1 MKANAKAGR
10 TAYGAA
16 LMKATEAFLP
26 SAQRLFDDKIVID
39 FLPRMYRFL
48 LRRTPVRKALV
59 SLLDAKAPGIRGA
72 VLCRTRRIDDAI
84 GDAVTAGLRTLVIL
98 GAGLDT
104 RPYRLPAFPPLRAF
118 EIDLPSVQEFKRAR
132 LLQRFGAS
140 PGHVR
145 FVSTDLNLQQIDDVL
160 ESCGLSGTE
169 PAIFVW
175 EGVSQYLLP
184 GAVDS
189 VLRAIAKRPAGTILV
204 FTYVIEEAITGVYG
218 SDRSEAFRKA
228 AGRQPEPWYFGIDP
242 VQLKAFLADRA
253 LTLLEDF
260 GAEEHQADLLRP
272 IGRALEVSEIERVAI
287 AVAREAV
294 SP

>member
-1 MKANAKAGR
+1 MKANTKAGR

-26 SAQRLFDDKIVID
+26 APQRLFDDKIVAD

-48 LRRTPVRKALV
+48 LRRTPVRRAFV
-59 SLLDAKAPGIRGA
+59 SLLDAQAPGIRGA

-84 GDAVTAGLRTLVIL
+84 GDAVSAGLRTLVIL

-104 RPYRLPAFPPLRAF
+104 RPYRLPSFPPLRAF
-118 EIDLPSVQEFKRAR
+118 EIDLPSVQEFKKAKLR
-132 LLQRFGAS
+132 QEFGAL

-145 FVSTDLNLQQIDDVL
+145 FVSADLNLQRIDDVL
-160 ESCGLSGTE
+160 ESGGLSGTE

-175 EGVSQYLLP
+175 EGVSQYLP
-184 GAVDS
+184 PQAVDS

-204 FTYVIEEAITGVYG
+204 FTYLVEEAITAVYG
-218 SDRSEAFRKA
+218 SNRSAAFRKA
-228 AGRQPEPWYFGIDP
+228 AGRRPEPWYFGIDP
-242 VQLKAFLADRA
+242 VQLKAFLADRG
-253 LTLLEDF
+253 LTLLKDF

-287 AVAREAV
+287 AAAREPVA
-294 SP
+294 P